1 MISLV
6 RHLLPILRK
15 PARVVG
21 TTCTERMCKCIYC
34 KLHFDRC
41 WLLQKYKFHH
51 RVSRGL
57 YNCHPQVPRASELHV
72 ADFSE
77 RIWEATKEQIRN
89 KLFTR
94 KFEELSAMRESCVAK
109 GQIKALNRSKDIR
122 EEKDPYI
129 LYLYNCKLLRIW
141 LIHSYW
147 STHIYI
153 ITVLVKVP
161 VTISHSCLS

>member
-1 MISLV
+1 MISLA

-21 TTCTERMCKCIYC
+21 TTRTEQMCKCIYC

-41 WLLQKYKFHH
+41 WLLWKYKFHH

-57 YNCHPQVPRASELHV
+57 YNCHPQVPRTSDLHV
-72 ADFSE
+72 AVFSE
-77 RIWEATKEQIRN
+77 RIWEATEEQIRS
-89 KLFTR
+89 KQFTR
-94 KFEELSAMRESCVAK
+94 KCEELSAMRKSCVAK

-122 EEKDPYI
+122 EEKDPCM

-141 LIHSYW
+141 FIHSYW
-147 STHIYI
+147 STQIYI